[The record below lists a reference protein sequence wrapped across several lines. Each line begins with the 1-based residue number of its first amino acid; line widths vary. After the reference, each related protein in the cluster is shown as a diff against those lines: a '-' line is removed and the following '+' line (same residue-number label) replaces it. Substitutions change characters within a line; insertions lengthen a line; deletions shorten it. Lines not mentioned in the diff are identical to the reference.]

1 MELAGTVIPKDI
13 EIAVDAAAIH
23 LNPKIWANPNQFIPE
38 RFEEGGEHEKH
49 GTGYTWIPFS
59 GGSRICI
66 GMQFSLT
73 EQRVVL
79 SMLCKYTYLINL
91 PRTLNILNFTVKRYE
106 IDISEDSEHYDGLVF
121 DKPFNFAP
129 KNLHLK
135 FTRRY

>member
-1 MELAGTVIPKDI
+1 VLADTVIPKDI

-38 RFEEGGEHEKH
+38 RFEEGGEHENH
-49 GTGYTWIPFS
+49 STGYAWIPFS
-59 GGSRICI
+59 GGSRICL
-66 GMQFSLT
+66 GKQFSLT

-79 SMLCKYTYLINL
+79 SMLCKCIDFEFNSILDTNFLL
-91 PRTLNILNFTVKRYE
+91 PVKRYE
-106 IDISEDSEHYDGLVF
+106 IDISKDSEHYEKIIF

-129 KNLHLK
+129 NSLQLK